1 MRFCNLVYFMCTFLG
16 VTFGKADQK
25 NVLLHEAVR
34 TLLGFQE
41 SPDRYQKLQTVPNV
55 LSEQAPQYMM
65 DLYEKFKNNRISKG
79 HLSGNTVRSIHA
91 EIGKESPRKCQKNKT
106 EIISDKRNS

>member
-1 MRFCNLVYFMCTFLG
+1 MIFCNLMYILWAVVG

-25 NVLLHEAVR
+25 NVLLHDAVR

-41 SPDRYQKLQTVPNV
+41 SPDRYQKPQTVPKV

-91 EIGKESPRKCQKNKT
+91 EIGKQQLAKFL
-106 EIISDKRNS
+106 RNFTADFFFV

>member
-1 MRFCNLVYFMCTFLG
+1 MRLCNFVYLLLVCLG
-16 VTFGKADQK
+16 VTLGNTDQK

-41 SPDRYQKLQTVPNV
+41 SPNRYQKSQTVPSV

-91 EIGKESPRKCQKNKT
+91 EIGKE
-106 EIISDKRNS
+106 